1 MRIQEGSV
9 QLHNDI
15 LKTHLS
21 IADVWCMYQGAKATR
36 YNPVQPQQL
45 NYGVESQSAAVV
57 YHMHVRLHPSA
68 VYKPKRDGARQS
80 H

>member
-45 NYGVESQSAAVV
+45 NYGVESQSTAVV
-57 YHMHVRLHPSA
+57 
-68 VYKPKRDGARQS
+68 
-80 H
+80 